1 MITVKCPTCGVSYFQ
16 ADGDGKMTCPHCK
29 TKFSWED
36 SYSNFASGFF
46 WFCVLGLVGLFIFL
60 ACVGAL

>member
-16 ADGDGKMTCPHCK
+16 GDGNGQMICPHCK
-29 TKFSWED
+29 TKFSYED
-36 SYSNFASGFF
+36 SFGNFATE
-46 WFCVLGLVGLFIFL
+46 VGWIIYIIVAGIFVFL